1 MRHPEDPAAE
11 IGSRLVLPEVLE
23 QREEYFL
30 DHLFAI
36 LRSHAEGEQIA
47 QQRVAKLVEEGG
59 DFLFERRRSSIARG

>member
-1 MRHPEDPAAE
+1 
-11 IGSRLVLPEVLE
+11 LE